1 MVVGRVPESLQ
12 KQFDDSGIDIYWR
25 GVVKREEIPAID
37 RSAHMLFSSDINAA
51 CPNSVIE
58 ALACG
63 LPVIGYDT
71 GSLAELVTNGA
82 GAIARYGGD
91 VWKLE
96 KPDAHA
102 LADAAQLVLNN
113 QESSRLAAR
122 ARAVELFDIQ
132 RIADQYLQVLIG
144 N

>member
-1 MVVGRVPESLQ
+1 
-12 KQFDDSGIDIYWR
+12 
-25 GVVKREEIPAID
+25 
-37 RSAHMLFSSDINAA
+37 
-51 CPNSVIE
+51 
-58 ALACG
+58 
-63 LPVIGYDT
+63 
-71 GSLAELVTNGA
+71 
-82 GAIARYGGD
+82 